1 MNVKIFLNASVA
13 STLAITPARLS
24 TATIKARPSL
34 LVRCG
39 TKTQLPNVLLSNVPA
54 KVRLKKLIFAAASV
68 LKKNQLAAQVAALKL
83 ALQALLKTAL
93 TVRLANVYLTVNA
106 SAQLVKLRTKNAALK
121 STVSRPLN
129 ASAMTNGIRM
139 LRNVSNVSVSLML
152 ILARLKK
159 IALTK
164 GQLVQ
169 ISPRSTALLKAC
181 ALGTTPT
188 SAAQAGLASAAKTRM
203 LMTAS
208 NAQLSPNQLV
218 LFQRLLVLNSSN
230 TLMTPTANVHV
241 TRTSASVHQLAQLSL
256 AQLASPSSSGLL
268 KTFAAVTF

>member
-83 ALQALLKTAL
+83 ALQVLLKTAL
-93 TVRLANVYLTVNA
+93 TVRSANVYLTVNA

-152 ILARLKK
+152 ILVKLKK
-159 IALTK
+159 TVLTK

-169 ISPRSTALLKAC
+169 ISPRSIALQKAC
-181 ALGTTPT
+181 ALGTTQT